1 MRLILL
7 NIFLFFSYTDYA
19 QNLVLHLK
27 CNRDSKDYSSY
38 GNDGQIIGGVESTV
52 DRFGNQCGAF
62 KFNGVDGF
70 IEVANSPSLE
80 KLTRKL
86 SVSFWYKLANPNDL
100 NALNWLTVMCKG
112 LSPDETP
119 SNPQF
124 RFQTFQSSKQSTISI
139 NSDFTEFD
147 QDYFN
152 HFFEFDKW
160 CFYTLTWDGNLVECF
175 INTKKIWEFPYNGIL
190 VSNQDPLHIGKDIP
204 GSTEFYL
211 GDLDDIRLYD
221 GKLSIQKINELY
233 TDQIEAD
240 FEEDF
245 TLKCPKEIRKK
256 TDYGKCTAMIT
267 YADPVVIENCGTTT
281 LRKVS
286 GLNSGN
292 NFPIGTS
299 TIKYEALSS
308 FNLKKTC
315 SFKITVEEN
324 SNISLA
330 CPNDTN
336 LYIDQG
342 TDIMYTYLK
351 PTITNKCSAVNI
363 NLVNGIDSGGSFPIG
378 NTTNTFEAI
387 NQNGLKATCSFNV
400 NVILRDNTP
409 AVPKV
414 KKDSIPTQSV
424 TTSLTNTVTSSVRPS
439 KLKEYEALKFEE
451 DYVTLLIFDNKEED
465 NDTVSIFYNDEEII
479 YREMLKLR
487 KNKPTI
493 KYLDLK
499 NKKDNEFVI
508 KAWNVGRIPPNTLK
522 IEFYEG
528 NQKEED
534 VIREKV
540 KPVFVK
546 SYSSDPK
553 TGAKIILNQ
562 K

>member
-1 MRLILL
+1 M
-7 NIFLFFSYTDYA
+7 FSLKHQA
-19 QNLVLHLK
+19 QNLILHLK
-27 CNRDSKDYSSY
+27 CNRDSKDYSQF
-38 GNDGQIIGGVESTV
+38 GNDGQIIGGVESTS

-62 KFNGVDGF
+62 KFNGIDGF
-70 IEVANSPSLE
+70 IEIPNSSSLE
-80 KLTRKL
+80 KLTRKM
-86 SVSFWYKLANPNDL
+86 SVSFWYKLANPNNID
-100 NALNWLTVMCKG
+100 ALNWLTVMCKG
-112 LSPDETP
+112 LSPDETS

-124 RFQTFQSSKQSTISI
+124 RFQTFQSNKQSTISI
-139 NSDFTEFD
+139 NSEFTEFD
-147 QDYFN
+147 QDYFT

-160 CFYTLTWDGNLVECF
+160 CFYTLTWDGILVECF
-175 INTKKIWEFPYNGIL
+175 VNTKKIWEFPYNGIL

-204 GSTEFYL
+204 GNTEFYL

-221 GKLSIQKINELY
+221 GKLSTQKMIELY
-233 TDQIEAD
+233 NDQTEAD

-245 TLKCPKEIRKK
+245 TLKCPKDINKN

-267 YADPVVIENCGTTT
+267 YADPIVMENCGTTS

-286 GLNSGN
+286 GLNSGS

-299 TIKYEALSS
+299 FVKYEAVNT

-324 SNISLA
+324 SSLSLV

-336 LYIDQG
+336 LVIDQG
-342 TDIMYTYLK
+342 TEITYTYLK
-351 PTITNKCSAVNI
+351 PTITNKCSTVSI
-363 NLVNGIDSGGSFPIG
+363 SLVNGIDSGGAFPLG
-378 NTTNTFEAI
+378 STTNTYEAI
-387 NQNGLKATCSFNV
+387 NLKGTKATCSFKV
-400 NVILRDNTP
+400 NVILKDTTP
-409 AVPKV
+409 IVSKI
-414 KKDSIPTQSV
+414 KKDSILVAPVKPSV
-424 TTSLTNTVTSSVRPS
+424 TLPEIPTKV
-439 KLKEYEALKFEE
+439 KEYEALGFKN
-451 DYVTLLIFDNKEED
+451 DQITVLIYDNKEED
-465 NDTVSIFYNDEEII
+465 NDTISIFYNDEEII

-508 KAWNVGRIPPNTLK
+508 KAWNVGKIPPNTLK

-528 NQKEED
+528 HQNEDD

-553 TGAKIILNQ
+553 IGAKIILNQ
-562 K
+562 KQ

>member
-1 MRLILL
+1 
-7 NIFLFFSYTDYA
+7 
-19 QNLVLHLK
+19 
-27 CNRDSKDYSSY
+27 
-38 GNDGQIIGGVESTV
+38 
-52 DRFGNQCGAF
+52 
-62 KFNGVDGF
+62 
-70 IEVANSPSLE
+70 LE
-80 KLTRKL
+80 KVTRKL

-233 TDQIEAD
+233 TDQTEAE

-245 TLKCPKEIRKK
+245 TLKCPKEIRKN

-267 YADPVVIENCGTTT
+267 YSDPIVIENCGTTT
-281 LRKVS
+281 LRKIS

-299 TIKYEALSS
+299 TIKYEAVSS

-315 SFKITVEEN
+315 SFKIIVEEN
-324 SNISLA
+324 SNISLV
-330 CPNDTN
+330 CPSDTN

-342 TDIMYTYLK
+342 TEIMYTYLK
-351 PTITNKCSAVNI
+351 PTIATKCSPVNI

-387 NQNGLKATCSFNV
+387 NQNGLKSTCSFSV

-409 AVPKV
+409 TVQKV
-414 KKDSIPTQSV
+414 QKDSIPTQLV
-424 TTSLTNTVTSSVRPS
+424 TTSLTNTVTSPVKPS
-439 KLKEYEALKFEE
+439 KLKEYDALQFKE
-451 DYVTLLIFDNKEED
+451 DFITILIFDNKEQD
-465 NDTVSIFYNDEEII
+465 NDTVSIFYNDDEII
-479 YREMLKLR
+479 HKEMLKLR
-487 KNKPTI
+487 KNKPTF

>member
-1 MRLILL
+1 MKFFIV
-7 NIFLFFSYTDYA
+7 NIFLTLSFPYFA
-19 QNLVLHLK
+19 QNLILHLK
-27 CNRDSKDYSSY
+27 CNKDSKDCSLY

-70 IEVANSPSLE
+70 IEVPNSPSLE
-80 KLTRKL
+80 KVTRKL

-190 VSNQDPLHIGKDIP
+190 VSNQDPLQIGKDIP

-233 TDQIEAD
+233 TDQTEAE

-245 TLKCPKEIRKK
+245 TLKCPKEIRKN

-299 TIKYEALSS
+299 TIKYEAVSS

-315 SFKITVEEN
+315 SFKIIVEEN
-324 SNISLA
+324 SNISLV
-330 CPNDTN
+330 CPSDTN

-342 TDIMYTYLK
+342 TEIMYTYLK
-351 PTITNKCSAVNI
+351 PTIATKCSPVNI

-400 NVILRDNTP
+400 NVILRDNAPT
-409 AVPKV
+409 VQKV
-414 KKDSIPTQSV
+414 QKDSIPIQLV
-424 TTSLTNTVTSSVRPS
+424 TNSLTNTVTSSVKPS
-439 KLKEYEALKFEE
+439 KLKEYDALEFKE
-451 DYVTLLIFDNKEED
+451 DFITILIFDNKEQD
-465 NDTVSIFYNDEEII
+465 NDTVSIFYNDDEII
-479 YREMLKLR
+479 HKEMLKLR
-487 KNKPTI
+487 KNKPTF